1 MSICVRHLPYCRCCK
16 SWFSVAFSICP
27 IVDAASHYFLLHFP
41 RSRRKLRS
49 WGWGLPRPGL
59 SWLGAP
65 GYSDCWGYLDWGSQT
80 RGTQTG
86 GTQTKETHTRVC
98 PDQGYPDQG
107 YPDGGTLMEGT
118 QMGVPRG
125 GVIVKAL
132 THDLNSSYIWISIIG
147 AHGLKPSL

>member
-16 SWFSVAFSICP
+16 SWFSVTFSICP

-107 YPDGGTLMEGT
+107 YPDGGTLTEGT
-118 QMGVPRG
+118 QMGNSKSINPWFKLLLHMNIHYRRSWT
-125 GVIVKAL
+125 KAQ
-132 THDLNSSYIWISIIG
+132 
-147 AHGLKPSL
+147 SLVLFS